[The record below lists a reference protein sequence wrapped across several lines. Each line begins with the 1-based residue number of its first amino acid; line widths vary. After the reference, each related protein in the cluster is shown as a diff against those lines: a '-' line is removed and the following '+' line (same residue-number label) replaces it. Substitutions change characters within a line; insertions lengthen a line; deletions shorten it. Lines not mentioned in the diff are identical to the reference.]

1 MATPF
6 FEETQRLR
14 DNRWIFVLIF
24 AVALGAIIPLLYG
37 IYWQIGQ
44 GIPWGNE
51 PMRDREL
58 IIMTIVV
65 SVSVG
70 LMTLLMTNLRLE
82 TRIDESGIHY
92 RMFPVKSKWRL
103 VTPGEIEA
111 YAFADR
117 YKPFESGGIGHHRN
131 LLKNMRSFRISGGK
145 HIIITYKNKHR
156 LLLGTQDSAGMEWA
170 MRRLMNKTKV

>member
-1 MATPF
+1 MATPY

-37 IYWQIGQ
+37 LYWQIGQ

-51 PMRDREL
+51 PLKDREL
-58 IIMTIVV
+58 ITMAIVV
-65 SVSVG
+65 IVSIG
-70 LMTLLMTNLRLE
+70 LMTFLMASLRLE
-82 TRIDESGIHY
+82 TRIDDIGIHY
-92 RMFPVKSKWRL
+92 RMFPVKSKWRI
-103 VTPGEIEA
+103 VTPAEIET

-131 LLKNMRSFRISGGK
+131 LLKNMRSFRIAGGK
-145 HIIITYKNKHR
+145 HIIITYKNGHR
-156 LLLGTQDSAGMEWA
+156 LLLGTQNLAGAEWA